1 MTTAADE
8 DDGPPGRRLLL
19 PLASELALIQLRP
32 PPLPAPTCSSPSS
45 DSPVPA
51 RLRAMK
57 PLSSRMLPRSLPY
70 AGGGA
75 SVPMLGASPHFLTL
89 ASMKTKPAWPRLT

>member
-1 MTTAADE
+1 
-8 DDGPPGRRLLL
+8 
-19 PLASELALIQLRP
+19 
-32 PPLPAPTCSSPSS
+32 
-45 DSPVPA
+45 
-51 RLRAMK
+51 MK

-89 ASMKTKPAWPRLT
+89 ASMKTKPAWPRLTWTVAGPLAPTHGKRLKRWRPTKQSSCLRPLRVKKTVPVRGR